1 MDFPRHHSSHTLD
14 QRLPSGPLTE
24 TRAGKDP
31 LAQAA
36 ARAYPTWRWFSSAG
50 FGGCLKCVFE
60 ITDLV
65 HQPLPDSFWGGHY
78 LASGYLADLGLVQ
91 RTPFSH
97 RGHKV
102 VEDLVDQFLEF
113 RRLPARRAALGPGHV
128 FESTNLV
135 GGESH
140 ADLGQQLF

>member
-1 MDFPRHHSSHTLD
+1 MCPGHHSSKTLD

-24 TRAGKDP
+24 TRERNDL
-31 LAQAA
+31 LAQGA

-65 HQPLPDSFWGGHY
+65 HQPLPDAFWGGHY
-78 LASGYLADLGLVQ
+78 LASGYLADLGLAQ
-91 RTPFSH
+91 RTSFRH
-97 RGHKV
+97 YGHKV

-113 RRLPARRAALGPGHV
+113 RRLPVRRAALGPGHV
-128 FESTNLV
+128 FESTALV
-135 GGESH
+135 GGEIH

>member
-1 MDFPRHHSSHTLD
+1 MCPGHHSSKTLD

-24 TRAGKDP
+24 TRERNDP
-31 LAQAA
+31 LVQAA
-36 ARAYPTWRWFSSAG
+36 ARVYPTWRWFSSAG

-65 HQPLPDSFWGGHY
+65 HQPLPDVFLGGHY
-78 LASGYLADLGLVQ
+78 LASGYLADVGLVQ
-91 RTPFSH
+91 RTSFGH
-97 RGHKV
+97 HGHKV

-113 RRLPARRAALGPGHV
+113 RRLPIRRAALGPGHV
-128 FESTNLV
+128 FESTALV
-135 GGESH
+135 GGEIH

>member
-1 MDFPRHHSSHTLD
+1 MCPGHHSSKTLD

-24 TRAGKDP
+24 TRERNDP
-31 LAQAA
+31 LVQAT
-36 ARAYPTWRWFSSAG
+36 AREYPTWRWFSSAD

-65 HQPLPDSFWGGHY
+65 HQPLPDAFLGGHH
-78 LASGYLADLGLVQ
+78 LASCYLADLGLVQ

-97 RGHKV
+97 HGHKV

-113 RRLPARRAALGPGHV
+113 RRPR
-128 FESTNLV
+128 SV
-135 GGESH
+135 GLRQ
-140 ADLGQQLF
+140 DPVMFLNPPLL